1 MPIDKA
7 ESISAKP
14 GRADDIAKCRQCRRA
29 NRVSVCR
36 RLVTGETV
44 GQDSLPSSRLGQPGA
59 EEVEEIGRHYRR
71 IAQYIQSRSR
81 SRSRFRGASRQ
92 GNRNFVVWWRHG
104 SRQPGLEDR
113 LSGRREGLHDYTWLV
128 RGCRSLF
135 WTTAFFA
142 PDVFQRSVPDD
153 PKETRFG
160 GPEDIVAIAPF
171 VDIVR

>member
-14 GRADDIAKCRQCRRA
+14 GRADDIAKCRQRRRA
-29 NRVSVCR
+29 NRVSVCS

-44 GQDSLPSSRLGQPGA
+44 GQDSPPSSRLGQPGA

-81 SRSRFRGASRQ
+81 SRFRGASRQ
-92 GNRNFVVWWRHG
+92 GNRNFLVWWRHG

-113 LSGRREGLHDYTWLV
+113 LNGRREGLQDYTWLV
-128 RGCRSLF
+128 RCRSLYS
-135 WTTAFFA
+135 TTAFFA

-153 PKETRFG
+153 PKETRLG
-160 GPEDIVAIAPF
+160 GPEDIVAIEPF